1 MNFKHSYIYKNRMR
15 QALLPFIN
23 LFLIFFTANQH
34 FLRSIDTYLRN
45 DAYDLN
51 RGDSFELY

>member
-1 MNFKHSYIYKNRMR
+1 MR